1 MAAAAGAAA
10 GASLG
15 GAAAGEGTAA
25 LAGSGDGDVSR
36 EGASDDGRLVET
48 LVAAAGDA
56 LSRRSALGVSPSR
69 PVDLSAAA
77 AASVAEMAMASAR
90 ADRGG
95 EAEAPPLP
103 RGEATSSIARR
114 TAASYPPTRSVPS
127 IERSTRPPRGEG
139 EGDDSCCERGEGGSG
154 GRGGRGGRGGGGGK
168 SGGGGGLW
176 TAGGHALEVAPL
188 GRLFA
193 LARVELVSHA
203 FSDGGSARQLTLLK
217 PLCLTHRLHVL
228 FRRVG
233 RSVSGW
239 RRGGLR
245 RQHGRRRRRRHARSS
260 DLGAVVQTRSQ
271 GSIVAT
277 CGRLDTAGAR
287 AEGAS

>member
-139 EGDDSCCERGEGGSG
+139 EGDDSCCERGEGEAA
-154 GRGGRGGRGGGGGK
+154 
-168 SGGGGGLW
+168 
-176 TAGGHALEVAPL
+176 AGGA
-188 GRLFA
+188 
-193 LARVELVSHA
+193 
-203 FSDGGSARQLTLLK
+203 GGA
-217 PLCLTHRLHVL
+217 
-228 FRRVG
+228 
-233 RSVSGW
+233 
-239 RRGGLR
+239 GGAAAAER
-245 RQHGRRRRRRHARSS
+245 AEE
-260 DLGAVVQTRSQ
+260 GA
-271 GSIVAT
+271 G
-277 CGRLDTAGAR
+277 CGRLAAMRSRWRRSAAFSLSPG
-287 AEGAS
+287 